1 MHIFFLRLWIVEDH
15 GCFWLLKIPAI
26 NHYLLMKMKEPCKSF
41 NYGAEIRELE
51 LEERRIAIKKAKL
64 EILERE
70 LALTERAYAL
80 SQKN

>member
-1 MHIFFLRLWIVEDH
+1 
-15 GCFWLLKIPAI
+15 
-26 NHYLLMKMKEPCKSF
+26 MKMKEPCKSF

-80 SQKN
+80 SQKKLTVIIHLPASMGVIIQLLFPLSLKNVL